1 MGYKA
6 GEVASFVGSAN
17 SVIETAIVS
26 AGFEQCVVFPAI
38 VLSIPNPSASP
49 TTSPTLLPSTI
60 IATADSK
67 TEGTNGA
74 PGISDD
80 NYVSNNN
87 LRFHQ

>member
-17 SVIETAIVS
+17 SAIEASLVS
-26 AGFEQCVVFPAI
+26 AGFNAVVVPAVVI
-38 VLSIPNPSASP
+38 SIPNPSASP
-49 TTSPTLLPSTI
+49 TPIPTLLPSTI

-67 TEGTNGA
+67 TESTNSA

-80 NYVSNNN
+80 NYVYNNN
-87 LRFHQ
+87 LRFH